1 MSSSHANHKNPIT
14 KGLKFP
20 QVFTMSVVCGII
32 GTMTKL
38 YVEKSTKV
46 SDVVA
51 WEELYNSDKARV
63 YEASNY
69 RDYYRVKTSKTT
81 KYFKGESAWMNVQR
95 YVVDQG
101 DFGGYG
107 IFR

>member
-1 MSSSHANHKNPIT
+1 LDISRK
-14 KGLKFP
+14 L
-20 QVFTMSVVCGII
+20 GIDNVGGI
-32 GTMTKL
+32 PYNGGMTKQ

>member
-1 MSSSHANHKNPIT
+1 M
-14 KGLKFP
+14 
-20 QVFTMSVVCGII
+20 GIYNV
-32 GTMTKL
+32 GGMRYNRNMTKL

>member
-1 MSSSHANHKNPIT
+1 MGID
-14 KGLKFP
+14 KGTALP
-20 QVFTMSVVCGII
+20 YNG
-32 GTMTKL
+32 GMTKL

-69 RDYYRVKTSKTT
+69 RDYYRVKTNKTT

-95 YVVDQG
+95 YVVDLG

>member
-1 MSSSHANHKNPIT
+1 M
-14 KGLKFP
+14 
-20 QVFTMSVVCGII
+20 GIYNV
-32 GTMTKL
+32 GGMRYNRYMTIK
-38 YVEKSTKV
+38 YVEKTTRV
-46 SDVVA
+46 SDVSA
-51 WEELYNSDKARV
+51 WDELYHSDKATV

-95 YVVDQG
+95 YVVDLG

>member
-1 MSSSHANHKNPIT
+1 LPK
-14 KGLKFP
+14 L
-20 QVFTMSVVCGII
+20 GIDNV
-32 GTMTKL
+32 GGRRYNVHMTIK
-38 YVEKSTKV
+38 YVEKTTRV
-46 SDVVA
+46 SDVSA
-51 WEELYNSDKARV
+51 WDELYHSTKATV

-69 RDYYRVKTSKTT
+69 RDYYKVKTNKTT

-95 YVVDQG
+95 YVVDLG